1 VRAVRQ
7 IVHIDEEKCTGCGDC
22 IISCAEGA
30 IKIIDGKAKLIGEN
44 LCDGLG
50 ACLGICPEDAIRIEE
65 READAFDEEAV
76 KEHLADSWI
85 QGGHESC
92 PSQQAGSLSVPAQC
106 PSSQLLQLGDTQ
118 AAPAQSQEAAGPQ
131 GAPATSATLSH
142 WPIKL
147 NLVPPGAPFLNGKDV
162 VLMADCVAF
171 ASPEAHGRYIPQGA
185 VLIGCP
191 KFDQPEIAQN
201 RLAEIL
207 RDSGV
212 RSLTVVHME
221 VPCCSGYWFI
231 SQKALQASGADIP
244 LRQVVVGVRGEIQ
257 HAQEA
262 AAVQ

>member
-1 VRAVRQ
+1 MRAARQ

-50 ACLGICPEDAIRIEE
+50 ACLGICPEDAITVEE

-76 KEHLADSWI
+76 KEHLAESWI
-85 QGGHESC
+85 QGGHGSC

-106 PSSQLLQLGDTQ
+106 PSSQLLQLGDSQPSPVSPQ
-118 AAPAQSQEAAGPQ
+118 AAPPSSAALP
-131 GAPATSATLSH
+131 H

-147 NLVPPGAPFLNGKDV
+147 NLVPPGAPFLNGKDL

-191 KFDQPEIAQN
+191 KFDQPDFAQT
-201 RLAEIL
+201 RLTEIL

-221 VPCCSGYWFI
+221 VPCCSGYWFL
-231 SQKALQASGADIP
+231 SQRAIEASGADIP
-244 LRQVVVGVRGEIQ
+244 LHQVVVGVRGEIQ
-257 HAQEA
+257 QAEESAVAQ
-262 AAVQ
+262 